1 MVKMNASGKLGSSD
15 FRYDGSMSESSD
27 TMPPTR
33 RGTDTDPSEL
43 RHSLP
48 PNTITFA
55 DILGT
60 HQAILGEMVGL
71 RSDMTELSRNF
82 DSFRRQV
89 LERPSWVNEFLNSA
103 SGVAARIEKVEENI
117 VKMQGLCRFRH
128 GKNGNGHSDDE
139 LEESTG

>member
-1 MVKMNASGKLGSSD
+1 MSD
-15 FRYDGSMSESSD
+15 QDD
-27 TMPPTR
+27 DQPLTR
-33 RGTDTDPSEL
+33 RGRDTDPSEL
-43 RHSLP
+43 KQHSLP

-89 LERPSWVNEFLNSA
+89 LEKPSWVNEFMNA
-103 SGVAARIEKVEENI
+103 AHGIAARIENVEATI
-117 VKMQGLCRFRH
+117 TKLQGLCRFRH
-128 GKNGNGHSDDE
+128 GKDGNGQSDE
-139 LEESTG
+139 LEENTG

>member
-1 MVKMNASGKLGSSD
+1 MSASGRHGSSNPW
-15 FRYDGSMSESSD
+15 YYGSMSESSD

-43 RHSLP
+43 KHSLP

-89 LERPSWVNEFLNSA
+89 LERPSWVNEFLNA
-103 SGVAARIEKVEENI
+103 AHGVAARIENVEATI

-128 GKNGNGHSDDE
+128 GKDGNGHSDDE